1 MILRILFYQ
10 VLKELNGMEKE
21 YQLRNQKHQAL
32 LQKKMIEDQQ
42 KKEKTLEKEK
52 TLKRKGVDQ
61 KPKRVHLKI
70 NFKEAKKEAKFFYL
84 QQNPLNKK
92 VQNMQCLQN
101 QNLKTFD
108 KITYLQMLRLGES

>member
-1 MILRILFYQ
+1 
-10 VLKELNGMEKE
+10 MEKE
-21 YQLRNQKHQAL
+21 YPLRNQKHQAL

-42 KKEKTLEKEK
+42 KKEKNLEKEK
-52 TLKRKGVDQ
+52 TLKQKELDQ

-84 QQNPLNKK
+84 QRNPLNKK

-108 KITYLQMLRLGES
+108 KITFLQMLRLGES